1 MPGNLPFGAVMSKHL
16 LPITFP
22 AASLIGQLGKLLPV
36 IKAVL
41 EVSLPTPPKKAD
53 GLAGQIEGPSVLTH
67 CPMTGVQGK
76 PVWKVA
82 IVLTCHP
89 PRTAPRASL
98 RFLKMG
104 RSQTASAAK

>member
-1 MPGNLPFGAVMSKHL
+1 MSKHL

-89 PRTAPRASL
+89 PKRVLDRTWA
-98 RFLKMG
+98 F
-104 RSQTASAAK
+104 TAAGTGKSYWKFATKL